1 MSRRRILAGFVLLWL
16 ASGVYIVPGDQNIIP
31 MRVVVQYWV
40 GVPADFLFQAA
51 DVARRTVGAV
61 VESALAGRIGSS
73 TVDTVLTTEKA
84 AIQEEVRAADVN
96 GRRLYVETM
105 EQVLPR
111 MKKLIVDRN
120 GNLDVTII
128 RKGDSPPPQE

>member
-1 MSRRRILAGFVLLWL
+1 
-16 ASGVYIVPGDQNIIP
+16 
-31 MRVVVQYWV
+31 
-40 GVPADFLFQAA
+40 
-51 DVARRTVGAV
+51 
-61 VESALAGRIGSS
+61 
-73 TVDTVLTTEKA
+73 
-84 AIQEEVRAADVN
+84 
-96 GRRLYVETM
+96 M